1 MKLPRNAKIFRGQLD
16 AAPFASVTF
25 LLLIFLLLS
34 SKLVT
39 TPGVRIAIDLPQ
51 VPYHVPG
58 TTNLSVVVAVDIA
71 GQYYYKGVSIAEDK
85 LFTELTALV
94 KQSKGEP
101 LALEIRADQSGKLEK
116 AFRLCSLAGEA
127 GFKEAL
133 VVFKPPLVP
142 VPAAE
147 ARPAR

>member
-16 AAPFASVTF
+16 AAPFAAVTF

-85 LFTELTALV
+85 LFTELKALAE
-94 KQSKGEP
+94 QSKD
-101 LALEIRADQSGKLEK
+101 LALEIRADQSANLGK
-116 AFRLCSLAGEA
+116 AFRLWSMAGEI

-133 VVFKPPLVP
+133 IVAKPPLVP
-142 VPAAE
+142 VPAD
-147 ARPAR
+147 ARAAK